1 MTISVK
7 KIEETVLNL
16 LTIMLLSAIYI
27 FGNYIWGKY
36 IILIISF
43 IIFSFSTIR
52 NKGKYKINID
62 IYVVMMGIWI
72 SFTFFS
78 AIWALNPYDSIQ
90 KGITFIQILVCMYIL
105 YNAYSENM
113 NVKALLNCLMYTS
126 YIVSIYAINY
136 YGIDVIIKHL
146 ERANRLENSFINSNT
161 LGIMV
166 AIGILIRFNQYLSK
180 KKMKITDIFLISNII
195 ILIASQSKKAIIA
208 MIIGIIGILILEN
221 WNYSKKKIIAIFK
234 ILIKVGLVIFII
246 MQLSRLPIFSGVTNR
261 FYLAFESIF
270 KDSGQAGSSTEIRK
284 KMIEIGLNQ
293 FKETPVLGIGIG
305 NPHYLALNYMNYDA
319 YLHNNYVELLAGGGI
334 FGVCIYYG
342 IYLYIIIELFINKK
356 FKNKEYNFI
365 CILLILFLFM
375 DVGMVSSYEKI
386 TYFYFMMFFLEI
398 KILKKGNL
406 KVKLN
411 EFNEKNF

>member
-1 MTISVK
+1 MTINVK
-7 KIEETVLNL
+7 KMEKKVLNI

-27 FGNYIWGKY
+27 FGNYTWGKY

-43 IIFSFSTIR
+43 IIFLFSIIK

-62 IYVVMMGIWI
+62 MYVVMMGLWI
-72 SFTFFS
+72 LFTFFS
-78 AIWALNPYDSIQ
+78 AIWALNPTDSIQ
-90 KGITFIQILVCMYIL
+90 KGITFFQIWVCMYIL

-113 NVKALLNCLMYTS
+113 DVKALLKCLMYTS

-136 YGIDVIIKHL
+136 YGIGVIIKNL

-161 LGIMV
+161 LGIMA
-166 AIGILIRFNQYLSK
+166 AIGILIRFYEYLSK
-180 KKMKITDIFLISNII
+180 KKMKITDIFLISNVI

-246 MQLSRLPIFSGVTNR
+246 MQLSYLQIFSGITNR

-293 FKETPVLGIGIG
+293 FKNTPVLGIGIG

-319 YLHNNYVELLAGGGI
+319 YLHNNYIELLAGGGI

-398 KILKKGNL
+398 KILKKGNS
-406 KVKLN
+406 KVK
-411 EFNEKNF
+411 

>member
-246 MQLSRLPIFSGVTNR
+246 MQLSHLPIFSGVTNR

-293 FKETPVLGIGIG
+293 FKKTPVLGIGIG

-398 KILKKGNL
+398 KILKKGKL